1 MPGEN
6 TRFDVGR
13 ATGAKVNH
21 KVEGLALIEGR
32 FFRSPGF
39 QRNAQKTHDHCNQAV
54 SSAMLRAHSLPPLVG
69 LLMLQSPREKSRSVW
84 LADFHTPS
92 AQRLSNAELSN
103 AITGMLGR
111 PLAPPRRTQAFR
123 L

>member
-21 KVEGLALIEGR
+21 EVEGLALIEGR

-39 QRNAQKTHDHCNQAV
+39 QRNAQKTHDHCNQPV
-54 SSAMLRAHSLPPLVG
+54 SSATLRAHSLPPPRGITDVATVLVKNRVAFCLPIFILHPCLSLIHISELTR
-69 LLMLQSPREKSRSVW
+69 LLS
-84 LADFHTPS
+84 
-92 AQRLSNAELSN
+92 
-103 AITGMLGR
+103 I
-111 PLAPPRRTQAFR
+111 
-123 L
+123 